1 MSTAIISYQNNDEI
15 SAIMRKKFASKF
27 KVDSNNAIDTKFE
40 LAMNENKEN
49 ELEYKINKLSFIFPS
64 VNKNII
70 EHVFNNNNDFNIEQG
85 IELIKREIL
94 KENKNDEINNNKPR
108 RRPKRNYNSLILSQL
123 PKKPMNNLPFNNYSQ
138 NLNEINNNKIIDNSR
153 TNIFENS
160 EKLKEKERNKLEL
173 KTVDKVVE
181 EIINIKNNKDL
192 RNYLFIQLSMLE
204 AHKER
209 EIKKQ
214 KITNIFNRLEQ
225 DNIDLKKCTTTI
237 IRPINKKSSE
247 LNKKEA
253 IINETNDKI
262 DKVQKSIIYYE
273 NLGNLYYDIQQIKKM
288 NI

>member
-1 MSTAIISYQNNDEI
+1 MSTSIISYQNNDEI

-70 EHVFNNNNDFNIEQG
+70 EHVFNNNNDLKIEQG

-181 EIINIKNNKDL
+181 EITNIKNNKDL

-214 KITNIFNRLEQ
+214 KITNIFNHLEQ